1 MSSNLIVNN
10 IEVGAGATIYTAA
23 SNQLAFGTN
32 GAERVRIAANGRV
45 GILTV
50 TPEARLDVYDTSG
63 LGIISRSASTQA
75 TDSNKGLKV
84 RNNSTTDTFNV
95 SYKGQGYFAG
105 NVGIKTDS
113 PAVDLHV
120 QDGSGTIRVE
130 STSDATSARI
140 EILGKNNSYAGL
152 HMGDTDDVDVGGLR
166 YYNTDNFLQIRTNA
180 SERVRITSTGG
191 LTLSN
196 GELIEKCYINSTAWS
211 TTGTVNLD
219 NGMVQ
224 YNSSNLAGTTNTLDI
239 ISSAGINTSM
249 ATGDMMSVTC
259 ITAVNAT
266 TAYVNNITIDGIAAT
281 ESWVGGSA
289 PTDGGGSG
297 VDTYAFNIIK
307 TADATFVVIANQVKT
322 SA

>member
-1 MSSNLIVNN
+1 MTFFTNPSGSAAAERLRIDSSGNTIIGQTTAGFQSKLTA
-10 IEVGAGATIYTAA
+10 GAGASDEAITILSGTSSGGSLYFADGTAA
-23 SNQLAFGTN
+23 
-32 GAERVRIAANGRV
+32 
-45 GILTV
+45 
-50 TPEARLDVYDTSG
+50 DDTRYRG
-63 LGIISRSASTQA
+63 WMQYI
-75 TDSNKGLKV
+75 
-84 RNNSTTDTFNV
+84 
-95 SYKGQGYFAG
+95 
-105 NVGIKTDS
+105 
-113 PAVDLHV
+113 H
-120 QDGSGTIRVE
+120 
-130 STSDATSARI
+130 TSDYMT
-140 EILGKNNSYAGL
+140 LGTAAG
-152 HMGDTDDVDVGGLR
+152 
-166 YYNTDNFLQIRTNA
+166 
-180 SERVRITSTGG
+180 ERLRITSTGG
-191 LTLSN
+191 LSLNN
-196 GELIEKCYINSTAWS
+196 GELVERCYINSTAWS
-211 TTGTVNLD
+211 TTGTVDLD

-322 SA
+322 S